1 MMNKLVL
8 ALLLVM
14 TACAGL
20 KPSETRRGAKKP
32 KYSRPAP
39 LKKNVFVWE
48 ILSDSNVLLKVRNVV
63 NRKRQ
68 TLKLGPKDPTAELE
82 IGYWQVEGFSLNGE
96 TYSTPKGDLN
106 FTFSS
111 PQNSNVYAGTLIF
124 GCPKVGNSYFSSLK
138 KMKYFSR
145 YEMRSGKKSCEMIV
159 GNDFDAV
166 AKRNPDLR
174 LIIGI

>member
-14 TACAGL
+14 TGCAGH
-20 KPSETRRGAKKP
+20 KPSETKRGSSRQKFN
-32 KYSRPAP
+32 RPAP

-48 ILSDSNVLLKVRNVV
+48 ILSDSDVVLKIRNVV
-63 NRKRQ
+63 NRKRL
-68 TLKLGPKDPTAELE
+68 TLKLSPKNPTADLE
-82 IGYWQVEGFSLNGE
+82 VGYWQVEGFSLNGV

-124 GCPKVGNSYFSSLK
+124 GCPKVGSSFFSALK

-145 YEMRSGKKSCEMIV
+145 YEMRSGKQSCEMIV